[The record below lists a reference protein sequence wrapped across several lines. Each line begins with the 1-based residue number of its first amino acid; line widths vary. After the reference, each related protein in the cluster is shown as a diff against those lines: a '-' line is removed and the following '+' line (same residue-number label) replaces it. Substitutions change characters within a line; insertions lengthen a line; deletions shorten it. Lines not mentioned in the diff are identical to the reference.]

1 MNVRHSTA
9 LIFSLILTPLL
20 CGPEASAQLVTIR
33 FDANAPVSPLGSE
46 AEYQAVVRI
55 QNEQNPNTRLRLIN
69 EFLSGEYRDELVDVG
84 GGEDQ
89 LGGFDIDPGF
99 NTPITRP
106 RDIGQI
112 DSEASTTGSEFTYL
126 VLRMRFQTLY
136 TEGEP
141 EEIVEAAQEAL
152 DAHEF
157 FFNGKMGFITDPGI
171 VPEVPTF
178 RLDFGNQKSVFFQA
192 MMEAY
197 QSIEDADNLLRYG
210 EMALEAEDETWALYT
225 QQFDET
231 VTGFPVERD
240 RHLARQTVMLGT
252 MMGTYQFLDNL
263 ENELVYARR
272 FLEVQP
278 DDRQVLL
285 RVSQVMAEP
294 QRIPEDG
301 PARTEHLEAA
311 EDYAAR
317 AVDAVDAYVT
327 SPDSAE
333 IEDLEKAA
341 MVSQANTALGMVH
354 FQQQEF
360 RDAALAYGR
369 AADSVPEAQLYFLLG
384 VAHFNDQNVD
394 PAVSALARA
403 VFLDFPQPQARQL
416 LEVAYE
422 VQNGSLDSLDDYI
435 ESEGSQLTADR

>member
-1 MNVRHSTA
+1 
-9 LIFSLILTPLL
+9 
-20 CGPEASAQLVTIR
+20 
-33 FDANAPVSPLGSE
+33 
-46 AEYQAVVRI
+46 
-55 QNEQNPNTRLRLIN
+55 
-69 EFLSGEYRDELVDVG
+69 
-84 GGEDQ
+84 
-89 LGGFDIDPGF
+89 
-99 NTPITRP
+99 
-106 RDIGQI
+106 
-112 DSEASTTGSEFTYL
+112 
-126 VLRMRFQTLY
+126 MRW
-136 TEGEP
+136 
-141 EEIVEAAQEAL
+141 
-152 DAHEF
+152 
-157 FFNGKMGFITDPGI
+157 
-171 VPEVPTF
+171 
-178 RLDFGNQKSVFFQA
+178 
-192 MMEAY
+192 
-197 QSIEDADNLLRYG
+197 LLRRRTKPG
-210 EMALEAEDETWALYT
+210 PSTPNNSTRQRPASPWNG
-225 QQFDET
+225 T
-231 VTGFPVERD
+231 VTWPDKPSCSERLWGPTSFWTIW
-240 RHLARQTVMLGT
+240 RTNSFT
-252 MMGTYQFLDNL
+252 LDG
-263 ENELVYARR
+263 

-422 VQNGSLDSLDDYI
+422 VQNGSLDGLDDYI
-435 ESEGSQLTADR
+435 ESEGGQLTADR